1 MIQGFEQTQDTVYS
15 LARCQD
21 ACFAA
26 RFSGIYRSDDGGRSW
41 SLAYKAPD
49 TDSPLATT
57 TLAALGQNIFA
68 GVKGGIL
75 RSSNCGVDWFA
86 AVLPPPAP
94 LISALAISPNFEQDG
109 VLIAGTAE
117 DGVFV
122 STDRGVQWQPW
133 NFGLLDLAVYAAAFS
148 PHFGNDQTIF
158 IGTQTGIFRSKN
170 GGRAWRS
177 VSFPM
182 DAAPVLS
189 LCPSP
194 DFGRDHRW
202 FAGTEAN
209 GLYMSGDN
217 GDTWERIESD
227 HISGAVNAIIIPS
240 ASPQELW
247 VLLDDRLV
255 ISRDSGQHWTTSSV
269 FSPESPALAVLPGN
283 GQQHP
288 TLVGFANGTILP
300 LEP

>member
-1 MIQGFEQTQDTVYS
+1 MIQGFKQTQDTVYS
-15 LARCQD
+15 LVRCQD
-21 ACFAA
+21 VCFVA
-26 RFSGIYRSDDGGRSW
+26 RFSGIYRSDDGGRTW

-49 TDSPLATT
+49 TDGPLATT
-57 TLAALGQNIFA
+57 TLAATGHDIFA

-75 RSSNCGVDWFA
+75 RSSNCGADWFA

-117 DGVFV
+117 DGIFV

-148 PHFGNDQTIF
+148 PHFGNDQTIL

-209 GLYMSGDN
+209 GLYVSEDN
-217 GDTWERIESD
+217 GDSWERIAAD

-240 ASPQELW
+240 AASRELW
-247 VLLDDRLV
+247 VLLDDRLI
-255 ISRDSGQHWTTSSV
+255 ISRDSGQHWMTSSI
-269 FSPESPALAVLPGN
+269 FSPESQALAVLPGN

-300 LEP
+300 LT